1 MESATA
7 LGFTQPRTGLTV
19 AVAADDQVTLRR
31 MAAALAADG
40 LPARQELGSIEK
52 LGADG
57 APLPAVAV
65 FACDVSKAA
74 RMTAL
79 RRVRKRLGD
88 TGLVVVSPQATGPAV
103 RRAVEAGADGFLSEA
118 ELETALAVTVRAVA
132 AGLTVVPR
140 ELRGCTLKPAFS
152 HRERQVL
159 GLVTA
164 GLTNGEI
171 AERLFLAESTVKSH
185 LSSAFE
191 KLGVRSR
198 REAASLLLDPA
209 EGLGSAILDAA
220 PVAP

>member
-7 LGFTQPRTGLTV
+7 LGLPQPGARLTV
-19 AVAADDQVTLRR
+19 AIAADDQVTLRR
-31 MAAALAADG
+31 MAAALAADRMH
-40 LPARQELGSIEK
+40 AREELGSIET

-57 APLPAVAV
+57 APLPTVAV
-65 FACDVSKAA
+65 FSCDVSKAT
-74 RMTAL
+74 RMTTL
-79 RRVRKRLGD
+79 RRIRKRLPD

-103 RRAVEAGADGFLSEA
+103 RRAVEVGADGFLSEA

-140 ELRGCTLKPAFS
+140 ELGGCTLKPAFS

-198 REAASLLLDPA
+198 REAAALLLDPA
-209 EGLGSAILDAA
+209 GGLGPTILDAVPAA
-220 PVAP
+220 P